1 MKVMMNTYL
10 RKVRFEIDGKVIRSN
25 ESLVLIDESTAQL
38 GERIKATGSTF
49 NSLWDYMHDNN
60 GYLVPATTWI
70 KAFWSNKRRIEFFH
84 DAKTWVDNGTEIV
97 WKITVVEQPYTVSM
111 TRLLEFDAEDVIQY
125 FRERNLV
132 FTIDK

>member
-10 RKVRFEIDGKVIRSN
+10 RTVRFEIDGKIIRSN
-25 ESLVLIDESTAQL
+25 ESLILIDESTAQL
-38 GERIKATGSTF
+38 GERIEATGSTF
-49 NSLWDYMHDNN
+49 DSLWDYIHDRD
-60 GYLVPATTWI
+60 GYPVPANCWTR
-70 KAFWSNKRRIEFFH
+70 ALWSNKRRIEFFY
-84 DAKTWVDNGTEIV
+84 DAKTWVDNGTERV
-97 WKITVVEQPYTVSM
+97 WKITTVEQPYTVSM